1 MVVAQR
7 GPSPELSAL
16 AIVDAVKPTAAAL
29 SRSMHEVHARAS
41 RLELVVTSITSGSR
55 LMAAISR
62 GVQA

>member
-7 GPSPELSAL
+7 GPRPVPSAL
-16 AIVDAVKPTAAAL
+16 AIVDAFRPTAAAL
-29 SRSMHEVHARAS
+29 SRSMTRSTRGLRDS
-41 RLELVVTSITSGSR
+41 RLVETSITSGSW